1 METHHCTNIK
11 ITPPLQ
17 IYANRNNYG
26 AINHHHQTIRGTD
39 AFSES
44 ILLLNVMRVWIN
56 ELPRATPMNT
66 YFVFKQM
73 ALTSKLGQFKINQPK
88 CHMV

>member
-1 METHHCTNIK
+1 MLIAIIMVPLIIIIK
-11 ITPPLQ
+11 LF
-17 IYANRNNYG
+17 G
-26 AINHHHQTIRGTD
+26 GTD